1 MFKKTNERTQAPP
14 LQYPGSDMEKSYWK
28 KIIFFSVTKS
38 LTNEEEYDFL
48 QIRFKLKWS
57 KLGSFVFPFSLC

>member
-1 MFKKTNERTQAPP
+1 MFKQTNERTQASP
-14 LQYPGSDMEKSYWK
+14 LQYPGSDMEKSYRK

-48 QIRFKLKWS
+48 PIRFRLK
-57 KLGSFVFPFSLC
+57 